1 MVRLCCGGNLIL
13 FFHAFLNFHL
23 STQYLWERK
32 KMVKEAL
39 SLFRQDLL
47 GLNSSGE
54 YECWKRKWALFFHRF
69 LLADLMALR
78 TTVGILLLT
87 RLFLVCFHLQS
98 QDYSVFMWHWDN
110 QKNTFPTRKILTSA
124 PWSHNTTSAY
134 QRKLW
139 YTSWSH
145 MTFETWWVKANT
157 GLRVICISM
166 KYISWLTC
174 SIYFALPCQ
183 ILKTAVNGLF
193 KRSGRFRLCRSHIR
207 TWHM

>member
-54 YECWKRKWALFFHRF
+54 YECWKGKWALFFHRF
-69 LLADLMALR
+69 LLADSMALR

-87 RLFLVCFHLQS
+87 RLFLVWFHLQS
-98 QDYSVFMWHWDN
+98 QDYSVFMWRWDN
-110 QKNTFPTRKILTSA
+110 KKNTFPTRKILTSA

-139 YTSWSH
+139 YTSWCH
-145 MTFETWWVKANT
+145 MTFETWWVKAKTNWVESNMHIYEIHFMAY
-157 GLRVICISM
+157 VIHFTLL
-166 KYISWLTC
+166 YL
-174 SIYFALPCQ
+174 
-183 ILKTAVNGLF
+183 
-193 KRSGRFRLCRSHIR
+193 RSHIW